1 MLMVVKMKKEYE
13 CYICG
18 KNPCRFTVEMNGE
31 EIAIPEECPFHNDCN
46 FKAKWIEKSGN
57 SHE

>member
-1 MLMVVKMKKEYE
+1 MKKEYE

-31 EIAIPEECPFHNDCN
+31 EIAIPEECTFHNDCN